1 MAGPREL
8 PELIKD
14 FFEMSKAYLRQETLD
29 PAKALGRYAGF
40 GIAAGLVWALAAVLL
55 VVAGHRLILEVFPE
69 SPTHQIWSGGAY
81 LASGAL
87 WLACAGFV
95 GWVASR

>member
-8 PELIKD
+8 PDLIKE
-14 FFEMSKAYLRQETLD
+14 FFEMAKAYLRQETVE

-40 GIAAGLVWALAAVLL
+40 GIAAGLIWSLAALML
-55 VVAGHRLILEVFPE
+55 VVAGHRLILEVFPDAA
-69 SPTHQIWSGGAY
+69 THQIWSGAAY
-81 LASGAL
+81 LASGAV
-87 WLACAGFV
+87 WLLCAGLV